1 MDQELPLGERILNGQ
16 GPELAELLELVGEA
30 VTVRDRQDRFV
41 YANRTALQN
50 LGFASI
56 EELRAYPDRSVL
68 DRFVVYDEAGKEMG
82 RSMFPTPR
90 AAAGETQLSPTLM
103 HVVDRRTGESRWEQ
117 VRVTALRDRDGQVAA
132 RSNKRLPTP
141 RSRALSSTDTPNSAV
156 RLSPSAGR

>member
-1 MDQELPLGERILNGQ
+1 LDQELPLGERILNGQ

-30 VTVRDRQDRFV
+30 VTVRDRHDRFV

-82 RSMFPTPR
+82 RSTFPTPR

-117 VRVTALRDRDGQVAA
+117 VRVTALRDRDGQVTATVTVA
-132 RSNKRLPTP
+132 ENVT
-141 RSRALSSTDTPNSAV
+141 AV
-156 RLSPSAGR
+156 KNA